1 MRVRASHAPTNGNA
15 RGCQANTDTAQRL
28 PAEIACRYHIATM
41 RTIYSVRDALM
52 RKTASLVVVL
62 ASIVG
67 VHTSVR
73 AQRMDSAMV
82 GAWAG
87 RAQVAVPWSQQREL
101 EVRVLIRHDG
111 SVSGTIGDAQLIDG
125 RFSNAR
131 GPAGRALRIGREY
144 AIAGGLSGPVIRSE
158 AVQRASVRVSL
169 DWKGHTF
176 EGELQTSGTPDGS
189 SADMALGATGLVLH
203 RVSTAVS
210 LRTGTWSRYAARV
223 QSRALRISHIVTA
236 WVRAT

>member
-1 MRVRASHAPTNGNA
+1 
-15 RGCQANTDTAQRL
+15 
-28 PAEIACRYHIATM
+28 M
-41 RTIYSVRDALM
+41 RTISSVRDALM
-52 RKTASLVVVL
+52 RKSALLVVL

-67 VHTSVR
+67 AHTSLR

-87 RAQVAVPWSQQREL
+87 RAQIAVSWSRQREL
-101 EVRVLIRHDG
+101 AVRVLIRHDG

-158 AVQRASVRVSL
+158 AVQRASVRLSL
-169 DWKGHTF
+169 DWKGQAF
-176 EGELQTSGTPDGS
+176 EGELQTSGTTEGS
-189 SADMALGATGLVLH
+189 SADMALGATGLVL
-203 RVSTAVS
+203 RRAATAVS
-210 LRTGTWSRYAARV
+210 LRTSTWPP
-223 QSRALRISHIVTA
+223 
-236 WVRAT
+236 